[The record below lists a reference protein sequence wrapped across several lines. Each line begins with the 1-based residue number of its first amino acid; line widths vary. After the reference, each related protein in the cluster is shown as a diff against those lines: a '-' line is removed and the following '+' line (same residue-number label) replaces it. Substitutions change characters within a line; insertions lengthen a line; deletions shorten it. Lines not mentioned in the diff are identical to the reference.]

1 MELLKRLIKRA
12 SAPSDF
18 APSKLIVGLGNPG
31 PEHAFNRHNVG
42 FQCLDRLARAHGLEF
57 TQWRF
62 EASLAFGEIRGVK
75 VLLAKPLTYMNLSGR
90 AVGPLMRCY
99 KVPTVGLLVIYDD
112 MDLPLGSIRLR
123 QRGGAGG
130 HKGMLSIIDSLG
142 TQDFPRLRVGIGRPP
157 GKMDPVDYV
166 LGDFTP
172 EERLII
178 EEAYERAISAIESWL
193 TEGIAAAMNRYNP
206 SP

>member
-1 MELLKRLIKRA
+1 MELLKRLIQRGE
-12 SAPSDF
+12 PEF

-31 PEHAFNRHNVG
+31 PNHAFNRHNVG
-42 FQCLDRLARAHGLEF
+42 FQCLDHIAQAHGLEF
-57 TQWRF
+57 TQRRF
-62 EASLAFGEIRGVK
+62 GASLAFGEILGVK

-90 AVGPLMRCY
+90 AVGPLVRWY
-99 KVPTVGLLVIYDD
+99 KVSAAGLLVIYDD

-130 HKGMLSIIDSLG
+130 HKGMLSLVESLG

-172 EERLII
+172 EERIAI
-178 EEAYERAISAIESWL
+178 EEACERAIAAVGCWL
-193 TEGIAAAMNRYNP
+193 TEGIVEAMNRYNLNP
-206 SP
+206 